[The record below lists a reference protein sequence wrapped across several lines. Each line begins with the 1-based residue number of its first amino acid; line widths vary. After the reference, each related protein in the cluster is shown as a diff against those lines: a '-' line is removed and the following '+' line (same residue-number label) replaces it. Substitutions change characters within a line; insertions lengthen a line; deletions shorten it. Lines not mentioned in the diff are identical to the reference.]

1 MDWTTVLG
9 SIMIV
14 GSAVWSAVQWYMGRT
29 KADNPPTVEEIAS
42 AVLEVLK
49 RLQEQDTPVKF
60 SAFSVPVQAPP
71 IQMGPA
77 IPSPESM
84 TRMQAMEHVEAL
96 AGYLEAKDAA
106 DGLDA
111 LQTVL
116 LALVPSQ
123 KRVVAK

>member
-14 GSAVWSAVQWYMGRT
+14 GSAVWSAVQWYMGRK

-71 IQMGPA
+71 VHVNPA
-77 IPSPESM
+77 SM
-84 TRMQAMEHVEAL
+84 TRMEAMEHVEAL

-116 LALVPSQ
+116 LALVPS
-123 KRVVAK
+123 KTRVVAK

>member
-9 SIMIV
+9 SVMIV
-14 GSAVWSAVQWYMGRT
+14 GSAVWSAVQWYMGRK

-60 SAFSVPVQAPP
+60 SAFSVQAPP

>member
-14 GSAVWSAVQWYMGRT
+14 GSAVWSAVQWYMGRK

-60 SAFSVPVQAPP
+60 SAFAESVKEPPVAPAL
-71 IQMGPA
+71 M
-77 IPSPESM
+77 S
-84 TRMQAMEHVEAL
+84 RMQAMEHVEAL
-96 AGYLEAKDAA
+96 AGYLESKDAA

-123 KRVVAK
+123 KRIVAK

>member
-1 MDWTTVLG
+1 MDWTTV
-9 SIMIV
+9 V
-14 GSAVWSAVQWYMGRT
+14 GSVMVIGAAVWSAIQWYMGR
-29 KADNPPTVEEIAS
+29 KQANNPPTVEEIAQ

-60 SAFSVPVQAPP
+60 SAFAESVKMSDTPVPP
-71 IQMGPA
+71 A
-77 IPSPESM
+77 LM

-106 DGLDA
+106 AGLEA

-116 LALVPSQ
+116 LALVPS
-123 KRVVAK
+123 KTKVVAK